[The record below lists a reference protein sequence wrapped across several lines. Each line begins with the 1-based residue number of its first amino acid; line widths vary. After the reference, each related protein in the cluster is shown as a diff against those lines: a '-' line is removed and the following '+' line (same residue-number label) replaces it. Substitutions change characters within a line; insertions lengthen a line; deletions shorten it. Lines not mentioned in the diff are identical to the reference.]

1 MQFNV
6 HAEPNCLVTA
16 PSAQVAGIATMCV
29 QSEAGFRPLMT
40 DHVQVTVKAT
50 TLSL

>member
-6 HAEPNCLVTA
+6 HAEPNCLVTTTS
-16 PSAQVAGIATMCV
+16 PQVAAIAAMCL
-29 QSEAGFRPLMT
+29 QSEEDFRLLMT
-40 DHVQVTVKAT
+40 DHVQVTVKAA